1 MSVAAQASNHG
12 SLFRN
17 RLYQTILI
25 SNVLLQIGIWVRNF
39 AILMYVTD
47 QTNQD
52 PLAISLISVVEFAP
66 IFVFSFIGGAFADR
80 WLPKRTIIWCDFL
93 SAASV
98 FAVLLTLLY
107 GSWEAIYLATF
118 VSAILSQF
126 SQPSVM
132 KLFKQHVHP
141 DQLQQGM
148 ALFQSL
154 VAIFM
159 VAGPA
164 LGIYAYQKF
173 GIENSIAVMGVAFLL
188 SALVMFRLP
197 PDEKPEHKPVRTTNI
212 RQELVDGFRYVWG
225 SKILKVLG
233 ATFAIAGFAIGT
245 IQTLGLFIVTERLGQ
260 PKEFL
265 QFLMMVNGGAMFIGG
280 IVIMTLTKKFAP
292 QLLLAFGLTVSALC
306 IIGMG
311 FSTSIPLTLTLQFIN
326 GLTFPCI
333 QIGINTMILQWTEQS
348 YVGRVNGVLSP
359 MFMGMMVIMISL
371 AGPLKKAFPLVG
383 IYTVSGIV
391 LLIGA
396 LILVPIFKHKPSPLT
411 TGSAS
416 AASVG
421 PGPDEGSGSS
431 AIG

>member
-1 MSVAAQASNHG
+1 MSIAGQASNHG

-17 RLYQTILI
+17 RFYQTILI

-39 AILMYVTD
+39 AILMFVTD
-47 QTNQD
+47 MTNEN
-52 PLAISLISVVEFAP
+52 PLAISLIYVVEFAP

-93 SAASV
+93 SAISV
-98 FAVLLTLLY
+98 FVVLLTLLY
-107 GSWEAIYLATF
+107 GSWETIYLATF

-141 DQLQQGM
+141 DQLQKGM

-154 VAIFM
+154 IAIFM
-159 VAGPA
+159 IAGPG
-164 LGIYAYQKF
+164 LGIYAYHQF

-197 PDEKPEHKPVRTTNI
+197 ADEKPDRKEERTSNI
-212 RQELVDGFRYVWG
+212 RQELADGFRYVWR
-225 SKILKVLG
+225 SKVLKVLG
-233 ATFAIAGFAIGT
+233 ATFAIAGLAVGT
-245 IQTLGLFIVTERLGQ
+245 IQTLGLFVVTERLGQ

-265 QFLMMVNGGAMFIGG
+265 QFLLMVNGGAMLLGG
-280 IVIMTLTKKFAP
+280 ILIMTLTKKIAP
-292 QLLLAFGLTVSALC
+292 QLLLAFGMTVSAVC
-306 IIGMG
+306 IAGMG

-333 QIGINTMILQWTEQS
+333 QIGINTLILQWTEQS

-359 MFMGMMVIMISL
+359 MFMGMMVIMMSL
-371 AGPLKKAFPLVG
+371 AGLLKKTFPLVE
-383 IYTVSGIV
+383 IYAVSGV
-391 LLIGA
+391 VMLIGA
-396 LILVPIFKHKPSPLT
+396 LILIPIFKHKPDPHPLGADA
-411 TGSAS
+411 GSAMD
-416 AASVG
+416 SV
-421 PGPDEGSGSS
+421 
-431 AIG
+431 